1 MPAEEKSDEMQT
13 SEVLQTHAPILKQ
26 ESQNKN
32 ETEIIAAVQTR
43 SQAAKE
49 NNKTLKPLRVP
60 IAIDFDID
68 AGEFKTIQK
77 EDRELS
83 VFWKKAQAN
92 SNTDLKK

>member
-1 MPAEEKSDEMQT
+1 MQT

-83 VFWKKAQAN
+83 VFWKKSAGEQQYG
-92 SNTDLKK
+92 LKKIAQNLL